1 MPPLQPHISVSSW
14 VPCIKTFLIPNGRV
28 DHCLETLRL
37 NVMCTADVTPVMIV
51 ADDTAPLGR
60 YVDFNTMHKCRN
72 FWDIR
77 AWVDQNKVMD

>member
-1 MPPLQPHISVSSW
+1 MV
-14 VPCIKTFLIPNGRV
+14 
-28 DHCLETLRL
+28 RL
-37 NVMCTADVTPVMIV
+37 KIYEKAYEEEFGYPASQFESQADVTPVMIV

-77 AWVDQNKVMD
+77 AWVDQNKVID